1 MGDFTLSFVKQVA
14 LNENRITS
22 VESSAVRK
30 VWDKQEHKFKAKKAC
45 FVRVDLF
52 DFESMKEKVFCV
64 KYYLERKILL
74 EYILIMLIKEAKG
87 YF

>member
-1 MGDFTLSFVKQVA
+1 MLSSVKQVA
-14 LNENRITS
+14 LNENKITS

-45 FVRVDLF
+45 FVRLDLF

-64 KYYLERKILL
+64 KYYLERKIKLL
-74 EYILIMLIKEAKG
+74 EYILIMLINKAKG